1 MPNSTRS
8 SLRKQFTSR
17 QIAFKELFVGT
28 LLYAVILG
36 FLGDYTDF
44 VTVGTFSTIFLAS
57 IVLEILTYLTFML
70 KAAVLRRYRQR
81 YGQLKILT
89 TILLIWPIMF
99 VSKFVFVWFID
110 VLFSGS
116 IDIQGFW
123 GILIVVVSVTVVHKL
138 ADAVFVQ
145 LGRD

>member
-1 MPNSTRS
+1 MTTSTKS
-8 SLRKQFTSR
+8 SLQHQFTSR

-44 VTVGTFSTIFLAS
+44 VTVGTFSTVFLAS

-89 TILLIWPIMF
+89 TILLVWPIMF

-123 GILIVVVSVTVVHKL
+123 GILVVVVSVTVVHKL
-138 ADAVFVQ
+138 ADTVFVQ